1 MLIKTLIFALLVFF
15 HSLLTT
21 ASAGEVRIAVAANF
35 ISTLNEIANRFEQ
48 ESRHTTLISSGSSG
62 KFYAQIKHG
71 APFDVFLSA
80 DASRPQLLEDEGLAV
95 PGSRFTYAVGRLT
108 LWSPDPNMLNNDG
121 PTVLLNG
128 HFEHLAIANPKTA
141 PYGAAAKH
149 VLEQLGSWN
158 HLKDRMVRGEN
169 IGQTFQFVF
178 SRNAQLGFVAL
189 AQVLDPKIHGA
200 GSRWDVP
207 AHLHEPLAQQAIL
220 LTNGQGNTAAIAFL
234 DFVKSSTAR
243 AIIERFGYGLEL
255 ERAKPASH
263 LNER

>member
-1 MLIKTLIFALLVFF
+1 MLIRTFPFALLVFF
-15 HSLLTT
+15 YIFLTT

-35 ISTLNEIANRFEQ
+35 TSTLNEISFQFEQ
-48 ESRHTTLISSGSSG
+48 ESSHTTLISSGSSG

-80 DASRPQLLEDEGLAV
+80 DETRPQLLEDEGLAV

-108 LWSPDPNMLNNDG
+108 LWSPDPHMLKDDG
-121 PTVLLNG
+121 GATVLANG
-128 HFEHLAIANPKTA
+128 RFEHLAIANPKTA

-158 HLKDRMVRGEN
+158 HLKDRIVQGEN

-178 SRNAQLGFVAL
+178 SHNAQLGFVAL

-207 AHLHEPLAQQAIL
+207 EHLHEPLAQQAVMLNI
-220 LTNGQGNTAAIAFL
+220 GQHNAAARAFF
-234 DFVKSSTAR
+234 DFVKGPTAR
-243 AIIERFGYGLEL
+243 TIIERFGYGLE
-255 ERAKPASH
+255 
-263 LNER
+263 